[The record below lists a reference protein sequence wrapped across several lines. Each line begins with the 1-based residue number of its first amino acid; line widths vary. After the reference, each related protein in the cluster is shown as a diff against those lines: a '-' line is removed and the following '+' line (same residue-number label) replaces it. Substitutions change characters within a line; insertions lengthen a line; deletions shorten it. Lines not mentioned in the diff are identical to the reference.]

1 MDWGRQMSDSLF
13 EEGEIKPCPSFNAAA
28 MKERFISCLADELLL
43 NPPIKSLGIGEAD
56 RHITAKK
63 IAAKDASRALIAIH
77 KAGLEI
83 GDKGRIADFKA
94 CLADWVRE
102 FEEGQRNGGNPT
114 ETDIEELA
122 QRTRRML

>member
-1 MDWGRQMSDSLF
+1 MSIPNSLF
-13 EEGEIKPCPSFNAAA
+13 EEGEIKPSPSFNAAA
-28 MKERFISCLADELLL
+28 MKERFVSCLADELLL

-83 GDKGRIADFKA
+83 GDRGRIADLKA
-94 CLADWVRE
+94 CIADWVRD
-102 FEEGQRNGGNPT
+102 FAEGESNGGNPT
-114 ETDIEELA
+114 ETNYQELVE
-122 QRTRRML
+122 RSRRLL